1 MNTLNLLTLGTG
13 ILTITTIVYDYYT
26 NRAKK
31 RKALRNRPNFIL
43 DVPKL
48 KKNETGN

>member
-31 RKALRNRPNFIL
+31 RKALRKRSVHLL

-48 KKNETGN
+48 KRDAK

>member
-1 MNTLNLLTLGTG
+1 MNTTTLLTIGTG
-13 ILTITTIVYDYYT
+13 LLTIATIVYDYYT

-31 RKALRNRPNFIL
+31 RKALRKRPNFIL